1 MTRRTSTRSAPPAAG
16 KGGVEPHP
24 AAALDRLAAGLPALG
39 IALSGGGDSMAL
51 LHLAAGWAG
60 PRGVR
65 LAAVTVDHRLRP
77 ESAAEARFAA
87 QAAESL
93 GIPAQI
99 LPWDDHPAGGNLMQS
114 ARRARALLI
123 ADWARAQ
130 GLPAVALGHTRDDV
144 AETLLMRLSRGAGL
158 DGLAAMAEAW
168 DSHGIRWLR
177 PLLDCGRAELRDW
190 LAARAI
196 AWADDPSN
204 DDPHYDRARIRAAMA
219 ALGLQPAQLARAAR
233 NLAQARDALIPATLA
248 LAEDARVQGDTLSLP
263 LPPLRSAPAELRRRL
278 LVAALAWITG
288 APHPPRQ
295 SGLDATWTAI
305 AAGRRGTLAGVILT
319 PRLDRLHLTREP
331 AAAARAAPLTGAG
344 LWDARFRLPA
354 PPPGQHIAARPGG
367 SDPAFWQGSRHLG
380 PAPGIPLRDLA
391 AFRALLAAPRQMEP

>member
-1 MTRRTSTRSAPPAAG
+1 MPRWTSTPSSKAG
-16 KGGVEPHP
+16 
-24 AAALDRLAAGLPALG
+24 AALDRLAPGLPALG

-51 LHLAAGWAG
+51 LHLAADWAG

-65 LAAVTVDHRLRP
+65 LAAAIVDHGLRHG
-77 ESAAEARFAA
+77 SAAEARFAA

-93 GIPAQI
+93 GIPAQV
-99 LPWDDHPAGGNLMQS
+99 LAWRDHPRTGNLMQS

-123 ADWARAQ
+123 ADWARGQ
-130 GLPAVALGHTRDDV
+130 GIAAVALGHTRDDV

-168 DSHGIRWLR
+168 DEHDIRWLR
-177 PLLDCGRAELRDW
+177 PLLDCGRAELRGW

-196 AWADDPSN
+196 AWADDPGN

-219 ALGLQPAQLARAAR
+219 ALGLEPAQLARSAR
-233 NLAQARDALIPATLA
+233 NLAQARDALAPAALA
-248 LAEDARVQGDTLSLP
+248 LVEGARAEGDALSLP
-263 LPPLRSAPAELRRRL
+263 LPPLRTAPAELRRRV

-295 SGLDATWTAI
+295 SGLDAAWHAV
-305 AAGRRGTLAGVILT
+305 AGEKRSTLAGVILT
-319 PRLDRLHLTREP
+319 PSRDRLHLTREP
-331 AAAARAAPLTGAG
+331 AAAARAAPLTRAG
-344 LWDARFRLPA
+344 IWDARFRLPA

-367 SDPAFWQGSRHLG
+367 ADPAFWRGTRHLG
-380 PAPGIPLRDLA
+380 PAPGMPLRDLA
-391 AFRALLAAPRQMEP
+391 AFRALLSAPRRTDS